1 MGNIK
6 DSMRYI
12 AHRGNVNGPSA
23 MENHPDH
30 IKEALNAGFDVEV
43 DVWVVDGEVFF
54 GHDKPLYPADIV
66 SLNERYWLHCKN
78 IDALRFFG
86 GIEMNKANAFW
97 HENDDYTLTNK
108 KFVWTNIDKH
118 LTERSIMVMPEVTD
132 PSLENTLDVD
142 CSGICSDYVQKI
154 RDNRK

>member
-1 MGNIK
+1 
-6 DSMRYI
+6 
-12 AHRGNVNGPSA
+12 
-23 MENHPDH
+23 
-30 IKEALNAGFDVEV
+30 
-43 DVWVVDGEVFF
+43 
-54 GHDKPLYPADIV
+54 
-66 SLNERYWLHCKN
+66 LHCKN

-132 PSLENTLDVD
+132 PSLKNTLDID
-142 CSGICSDYVQKI
+142 CSGICSDWVQKI
-154 RDNRK
+154 KVMRT